1 MHHIDRDDRMKTHCA
16 AALAAGLAL
25 FIVVG
30 NSAASCGSAV
40 CMVNTNWGVHGVWNA
55 PGPRVDFRY
64 EYIDQ
69 DQPMSGS
76 RRVGVGEIP
85 AHHDEIRTIN
95 RNALLTLDYGVTP
108 DWGASVVVPY
118 VDREHRHIH
127 NHRGERIVESW
138 DFARLGDV
146 RVQGRWQFPIE
157 TQSETYASFGGLVFG
172 VKLPTGSFR
181 VANDQG
187 AIAERSLQPGTGTTD
202 AILGGYY
209 RVALPLRDLS
219 AFVQVEGQLPI
230 DSRDGYKPG
239 MQAGIDGGL
248 RYEASER
255 LGLMLQL
262 LYRYKA
268 RDEGAQAEPEDS
280 GSETVAIA
288 PGASFAITESVQFY
302 GFVQLPLY
310 RHVNGVQLTA
320 DWSALA
326 GVSVQF

>member
-1 MHHIDRDDRMKTHCA
+1 MKRRFA
-16 AALAAGLAL
+16 AALAAGLAS
-25 FIVVG
+25 FIVDE
-30 NSAASCGSAV
+30 SAASCGSAV

-95 RNALLTLDYGVTP
+95 RNALLTLDYGFSP

-118 VDREHRHIH
+118 VDREHTHVH
-127 NHRGERIVESW
+127 NHRGERLTESW

-146 RVQGRWQFPIE
+146 RVQGRWQSPLE
-157 TQSETYASFGGLVFG
+157 TQSETHASFGGFVFG
-172 VKLPTGSFR
+172 VKLSTGSFR
-181 VANDQG
+181 VANRQG
-187 AIAERSLQPGTGTTD
+187 DVAERSLQPGTGTTD

-209 RVALPLRDLS
+209 RVALPTRDLS
-219 AFVQVEGQLPI
+219 TFVQVEGQFPM
-230 DSRDGYKPG
+230 DSRDGYRPG
-239 MQAGIDGGL
+239 MQAGFDLGL
-248 RYEASER
+248 RYEANER
-255 LGLMLQL
+255 TGLMLQL

-268 RDEGAQAEPEDS
+268 RDTGAQAEPEDS
-280 GSETVAIA
+280 GSQMVAIA
-288 PGASFAITESVQFY
+288 PGASFAINENVQLY
-302 GFVQLPLY
+302 GFVQVPLY
-310 RHVNGVQLTA
+310 RYVNGVQLTA